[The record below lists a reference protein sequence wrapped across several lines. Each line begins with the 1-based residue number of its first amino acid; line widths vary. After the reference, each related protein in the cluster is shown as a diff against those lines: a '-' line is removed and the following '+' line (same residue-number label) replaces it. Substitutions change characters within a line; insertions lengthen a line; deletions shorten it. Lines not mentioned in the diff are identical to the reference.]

1 MLPTGLQ
8 SLEIEEGLITSKG
21 SSKLPK
27 SLTSFDAPFQV
38 FDNTETMK
46 CLAFVKILDLW
57 PNGRSNSFE
66 DWMSSLLPSSTPTC
80 NKHNDSTGLAYIQGD
95 NYHLTSLSV
104 GESEKTILSPYLTKS
119 FFLSLSKFKSLVK
132 LEIWSSGGTPS
143 DWLCLIP
150 QQVTDLNVNTL
161 ITFPTVD
168 QLSALPKGLIFLS
181 LNVLGDID
189 VQQCDWKDEDLLS
202 LPRSLQ
208 KFISNGTFPNLT
220 CRMYE
225 YLPPNLQDSGLIC
238 GSADFESP
246 LARLYPL
253 Q

>member
-1 MLPTGLQ
+1 
-8 SLEIEEGLITSKG
+8 
-21 SSKLPK
+21 
-27 SLTSFDAPFQV
+27 
-38 FDNTETMK
+38 
-46 CLAFVKILDLW
+46 
-57 PNGRSNSFE
+57 
-66 DWMSSLLPSSTPTC
+66 MSSLLPSSTPTC

-95 NYHLTSLSV
+95 NYHLTSLNV
-104 GESEKTILSPYLTKS
+104 TGGEETILSPYLTKS

-132 LEIWSSGGTPS
+132 LEIVYSGGTPS

-150 QQVTDLNVNTL
+150 QQVTNLHIHSL

-168 QLSALPKGLIFLS
+168 QLSSLPKGLIILR
-181 LNVLGDID
+181 LTVLGGMD
-189 VQQCDWKDEDLLS
+189 VQCDWKDEDLLS

-208 KFISNGTFPNLT
+208 TFTINGSFPNLT

-225 YLPPNLQDSGLIC
+225 YLPPNLQYSTLRC